1 MFLIETVKVSGEV
14 LHLVRPM
21 EGSFKMNMVVLDY
34 FELFKIIYSTT
45 DNIEQ
50 ITDFSEQSQKLILL
64 HDHTYICHYVEK
76 QGGLNKK
83 KIGGYFEIYL
93 QENSYDCS
101 YDQCGSNGFISN

>member
-21 EGSFKMNMVVLDY
+21 EGSFKMNMVVEENFWTVENNLLY
-34 FELFKIIYSTT
+34 YWSYRTNNWFT
-45 DNIEQ
+45 
-50 ITDFSEQSQKLILL
+50 EQSQKFLL
-64 HDHTYICHYVEK
+64 LTDRTYICHYVEK